1 MNASAPPPKDPSNT
15 PGSVRPGAALAHAT
29 RLQRIAL
36 LVGLIAV
43 AFLGLKLFAPIL
55 LPFVLA
61 GVIAYVLDPPASRL
75 ERLRVR
81 RGLAALV
88 LIVGVMLAGLF
99 VTLLIYPLIL
109 SQIGLLLG
117 RLPLYVLQLQAWAQQ
132 IMASLEDGLGP
143 EFRNTQLRDLVSGQA
158 ASMLSY
164 ALSAL
169 PGLIGGSVAVFN
181 VLMLVV
187 VTPVVGFYLLRDW
200 PHMIAMVDSWVPRRY
215 VPIVR
220 AQAKEVDRILSAW
233 VRGQA
238 LCCVILALFYIIAL
252 QLVGLEFGLIVGLAA
267 GLLSFIPY
275 VGSITGGVTSLAL
288 AAAQFPDWRGVTM
301 VAVVLL
307 VGHTL
312 EGYVIY
318 PRYLGDKV
326 ELPAVWVIFALFA
339 GGVAFGFLGVMLA
352 VPMAATIGVL
362 CRFWL
367 RRYLQSPLYTD
378 PDASPPRAPRP

>member
-1 MNASAPPPKDPSNT
+1 MNDLPAEPAKPAQEAST
-15 PGSVRPGAALAHAT
+15 ALMPHAT
-29 RLQRIAL
+29 RLQRVAL
-36 LVGLIAV
+36 LVGLIV
-43 AFLGLKLFAPIL
+43 VTLLGLKLFAPIL

-75 ERLRVR
+75 ARLGIR

-88 LIVGVMLAGLF
+88 LILGVMLAGLF

-132 IMASLEDGLGP
+132 IMTSLEEGLGP

-181 VLMLVV
+181 VLLLVV

-200 PHMIAMVDSWVPRRY
+200 PRMVNMIDSWVPRRY
-215 VPIVR
+215 VAIVR

-288 AAAQFPDWRGVTM
+288 AAAQFPDWRGVSL

-307 VGHTL
+307 VGHIL

-367 RRYLQSPLYTD
+367 RRYLQSPLYSD
-378 PDASPPRAPRP
+378 PDKSPRPPSWP

>member
-1 MNASAPPPKDPSNT
+1 MNDVSAPQPKPTQEAST
-15 PGSVRPGAALAHAT
+15 GLMPHAT
-29 RLQRIAL
+29 RFQRTAL
-36 LVGLIAV
+36 LVGLIV
-43 AFLGLKLFAPIL
+43 VTLLGLKLFAPIL

-61 GVIAYVLDPPASRL
+61 AVIAYVLDPPASRL
-75 ERLRVR
+75 AGLGIR

-88 LIVGVMLAGLF
+88 LILGVMLAGLF

-132 IMASLEDGLGP
+132 IMTSLEEGLGP
-143 EFRNTQLRDLVSGQA
+143 EFRNTQLRDLISGQA

-169 PGLIGGSVAVFN
+169 PGLIGGSVAMFN

-200 PHMIAMVDSWVPRRY
+200 PHMVGMVDSWVPRRY
-215 VPIVR
+215 VDIVR

-288 AAAQFPDWRGVTM
+288 AVAQFPDWRGVSM

-367 RRYLQSPLYTD
+367 RRYLQSPLYSD
-378 PDASPPRAPRP
+378 PDESPRPQSWP